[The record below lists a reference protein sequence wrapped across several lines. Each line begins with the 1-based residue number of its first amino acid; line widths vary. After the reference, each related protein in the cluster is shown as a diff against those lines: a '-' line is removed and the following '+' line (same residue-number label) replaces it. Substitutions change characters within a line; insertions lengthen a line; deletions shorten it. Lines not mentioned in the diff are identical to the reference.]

1 MWNSNINWP
10 SSLQDQEEYVHELFM
25 QYAAVENGHEIS
37 TLLLYIWVMQN
48 HGKLKNSI
56 AIPE

>member
-37 TLLLYIWVMQN
+37 TLLLY
-48 HGKLKNSI
+48 G
-56 AIPE
+56 